1 MLIVVALRTQM
12 ADQQQINMETRLLQ
26 LELSMDAAKR
36 DIEELKE
43 LLMNLTFMVN
53 ELNDKINLLTNG

>member
-1 MLIVVALRTQM
+1 
-12 ADQQQINMETRLLQ
+12 METRILQ

-43 LLMNLTFMVN
+43 LLINLTFMVN
-53 ELNDKINLLTNG
+53 QLNDKINNLSNGEK

>member
-1 MLIVVALRTQM
+1 
-12 ADQQQINMETRLLQ
+12 METRLLQ

-43 LLMNLTFMVN
+43 LIINLTFMVN
-53 ELNDKINLLTNG
+53 DLNTKIINLSNG

>member
-1 MLIVVALRTQM
+1 
-12 ADQQQINMETRLLQ
+12 METRILQ

-43 LLMNLTFMVN
+43 LLMNLTFIVN
-53 ELNDKINLLTNG
+53 ELNDKVNKLVNENQRINSECTKKRKGYP

>member
-1 MLIVVALRTQM
+1 
-12 ADQQQINMETRLLQ
+12 MEARLLQ

-43 LLMNLTFMVN
+43 MLMNLTFMVN
-53 ELNDKINLLTNG
+53 ELHKSVNDLIESK

>member
-1 MLIVVALRTQM
+1 
-12 ADQQQINMETRLLQ
+12 METRLLQ

-43 LLMNLTFMVN
+43 LLMNLSFMVSQLN
-53 ELNDKINLLTNG
+53 EQINLLSNG

>member
-1 MLIVVALRTQM
+1 
-12 ADQQQINMETRLLQ
+12 METRILQ

-43 LLMNLTFMVN
+43 LLMNLTFIVN
-53 ELNDKINLLTNG
+53 ELNDKVNKLVNEN

>member
-1 MLIVVALRTQM
+1 
-12 ADQQQINMETRLLQ
+12 MEARLLQ

-43 LLMNLTFMVN
+43 LVTNLTYMITQ
-53 ELNDKINLLTNG
+53 LNTNINDLIDSK

>member
-1 MLIVVALRTQM
+1 
-12 ADQQQINMETRLLQ
+12 MEARLLQ

-43 LLMNLTFMVN
+43 MMMNLTFMLTQLNIAVN
-53 ELNDKINLLTNG
+53 DLIDSK

>member
-1 MLIVVALRTQM
+1 
-12 ADQQQINMETRLLQ
+12 METRLLQ

-53 ELNDKINLLTNG
+53 ELNNKINTLSIR

>member
-1 MLIVVALRTQM
+1 
-12 ADQQQINMETRLLQ
+12 METRILQ

-43 LLMNLTFMVN
+43 LVTNLTFMVN
-53 ELNDKINLLTNG
+53 QLNTSINDLIESK

>member
-43 LLMNLTFMVN
+43 LLTNLTFMVTQ
-53 ELNDKINLLTNG
+53 LNDKINLLSNG

>member
-1 MLIVVALRTQM
+1 M
-12 ADQQQINMETRLLQ
+12 METRLLQ

-53 ELNDKINLLTNG
+53 DLSNKINLLSNG

>member
-1 MLIVVALRTQM
+1 
-12 ADQQQINMETRLLQ
+12 
-26 LELSMDAAKR
+26 MDAAKR

>member
-1 MLIVVALRTQM
+1 
-12 ADQQQINMETRLLQ
+12 MEARLLQ

-43 LLMNLTFMVN
+43 MMMNLTFMLT
-53 ELNDKINLLTNG
+53 ELNTAVNDLIDSK

>member
-1 MLIVVALRTQM
+1 
-12 ADQQQINMETRLLQ
+12 METRLLQ

-43 LLMNLTFMVN
+43 LLMNLSFMVN
-53 ELNDKINLLTNG
+53 QLNEQINLLSNG

>member
-1 MLIVVALRTQM
+1 M
-12 ADQQQINMETRLLQ
+12 INMETRILQ

-43 LLMNLTFMVN
+43 MVMNLTFMVN
-53 ELNDKINLLTNG
+53 QLNTSISDLIESK

>member
-1 MLIVVALRTQM
+1 
-12 ADQQQINMETRLLQ
+12 METRLLQ

-36 DIEELKE
+36 DIDELKE

-53 ELNDKINLLTNG
+53 QLNTSINDLIESK

>member
-1 MLIVVALRTQM
+1 
-12 ADQQQINMETRLLQ
+12 METRLLQ

-43 LLMNLTFMVN
+43 LLTNLTFMVTQ
-53 ELNDKINLLTNG
+53 LNDKINLLSNG

>member
-1 MLIVVALRTQM
+1 
-12 ADQQQINMETRLLQ
+12 METRILQ

-43 LLMNLTFMVN
+43 IVTNLTFMVN
-53 ELNDKINLLTNG
+53 QLNISINDLIEAK

>member
-1 MLIVVALRTQM
+1 M
-12 ADQQQINMETRLLQ
+12 METRLLQ

-53 ELNDKINLLTNG
+53 ELNNKINTLSIR

>member
-1 MLIVVALRTQM
+1 
-12 ADQQQINMETRLLQ
+12 METRLLQ

-43 LLMNLTFMVN
+43 M
-53 ELNDKINLLTNG
+53 LTNLMFVVNQLNTSVKDLIESK

>member
-1 MLIVVALRTQM
+1 
-12 ADQQQINMETRLLQ
+12 METRLLQ

-43 LLMNLTFMVN
+43 LLINLTYMVT
-53 ELNDKINLLTNG
+53 ELNDKINLLSNG

>member
-1 MLIVVALRTQM
+1 
-12 ADQQQINMETRLLQ
+12 METRLLQ

-43 LLMNLTFMVN
+43 IVINLTFMVN
-53 ELNDKINLLTNG
+53 QLNTNIKDLIDNK

>member
-1 MLIVVALRTQM
+1 
-12 ADQQQINMETRLLQ
+12 MESRILQ

-53 ELNDKINLLTNG
+53 ELNNKINTLSIR

>member
-1 MLIVVALRTQM
+1 M
-12 ADQQQINMETRLLQ
+12 METRLLQ

-53 ELNDKINLLTNG
+53 ELNNKINLLSNG

>member
-1 MLIVVALRTQM
+1 
-12 ADQQQINMETRLLQ
+12 METRLLQ

-36 DIEELKE
+36 DIDEIKE

-53 ELNDKINLLTNG
+53 DLSNKINYLSNG

>member
-1 MLIVVALRTQM
+1 
-12 ADQQQINMETRLLQ
+12 METRILQ

-53 ELNDKINLLTNG
+53 QLNDKINSLSNGEK